1 MKKKVYLSPSNQTNN
16 AYAYGNTTEAVQCGR
31 ISEFCRKALVRC
43 GIETMVEQYETMEYR
58 CKSSDRFGA
67 DLHVPIHTNACN
79 RNVAGTRMFCNSIP
93 GAGYNAC
100 KAISKYLFPLS
111 PGTSES
117 ITVSDFYEIVY
128 PKAPTA
134 YVECEFHDV
143 PEMAKWIIEHA
154 EDIGE
159 AIAHGICDY
168 LGETYIAPSKAGS
181 ATPANNTAVKSE
193 SIKVG
198 SLVSIK
204 KGACYTTTNKIIPQW
219 VLNQKWYIASING
232 TRAVLGQNE
241 KKTNNINSP
250 VDTKYLEVVSVAATN
265 TVKTETKKEATC
277 MISLPVLSN
286 GMGGGYVKTLQIL
299 LNKYN
304 NAKLAEDGVFGPNT
318 ETAVKAYQKNR
329 GLEVD
334 GVVGAKTWAQL
345 LK

>member
-1 MKKKVYLSPSNQTNN
+1 MAKKKVYLSPSNQTNN

-168 LGETYIAPSKAGS
+168 LGETYIAPNKAG
-181 ATPANNTAVKSE
+181 ATTPAKNEPVKS
-193 SIKVG
+193 
-198 SLVSIK
+198 
-204 KGACYTTTNKIIPQW
+204 
-219 VLNQKWYIASING
+219 
-232 TRAVLGQNE
+232 
-241 KKTNNINSP
+241 NNI
-250 VDTKYLEVVSVAATN
+250 

-318 ETAVKAYQKNR
+318 ETAVKAYQKSR

-334 GVVGAKTWAQL
+334 GIVGAKTWTQL